1 MVSFVLQSGSRS
13 FNKLV
18 EGIDKMLGYYNYTVV
33 LTYLGM
39 VMAFTGILTACDGN
53 INGALICLMLAGVC
67 DLFDGPIAR
76 MMKRKAEEKRF
87 GIQID
92 SLSDLIGFGVLP
104 GILLYRMV
112 EKSLVGIIVS
122 VVYVL
127 CALIRLAYFNVMEE
141 KRQDETQEARTCYQG
156 LPVTVSSILIP
167 ASYYIQNMAGIR
179 NGEGTLIT
187 MSIMAAAFLLPIKVQ
202 KPHFL
207 GKIVLSILGVCGLFL
222 LVGGST

>member
-1 MVSFVLQSGSRS
+1 
-13 FNKLV
+13 
-18 EGIDKMLGYYNYTVV
+18 MLGYYNYTVV

-67 DLFDGPIAR
+67 DLFDGTIAR
-76 MMKRKAEEKRF
+76 TMKRKAEEKRF

>member
-1 MVSFVLQSGSRS
+1 
-13 FNKLV
+13 
-18 EGIDKMLGYYNYTVV
+18 MLGYYNYTVV

>member
-1 MVSFVLQSGSRS
+1 
-13 FNKLV
+13 
-18 EGIDKMLGYYNYTVV
+18 
-33 LTYLGM
+33 
-39 VMAFTGILTACDGN
+39 
-53 INGALICLMLAGVC
+53 
-67 DLFDGPIAR
+67 
-76 MMKRKAEEKRF
+76 
-87 GIQID
+87 
-92 SLSDLIGFGVLP
+92 
-104 GILLYRMV
+104 MV

>member
-1 MVSFVLQSGSRS
+1 
-13 FNKLV
+13 
-18 EGIDKMLGYYNYTVV
+18 MLGYYNYTVV

-39 VMAFTGILTACDGN
+39 VMAFTGILIACDGN
-53 INGALICLMLAGVC
+53 INEALICLMLAGVC

-76 MMKRKAEEKRF
+76 AMERKKEEKRF

-104 GILLYRMV
+104 GVLLYRMA
-112 EKSLVGIIVS
+112 EKSLAGIIVS

-141 KRQDETQEARTCYQG
+141 KRQDETKEARTCYQG
-156 LPVTVSSILIP
+156 LPVTVSAILIP
-167 ASYYIQNMAGIR
+167 VSCYIQNMVRIR

-207 GKIVLSILGVCGLFL
+207 GKIVLSILGVCGFFL

>member
-1 MVSFVLQSGSRS
+1 
-13 FNKLV
+13 
-18 EGIDKMLGYYNYTVV
+18 MLGYYNYTVV
-33 LTYLGM
+33 LTYMGM
-39 VMAFTGILTACDGN
+39 IAAFTGILSSCDGN
-53 INGALICLMLAGVC
+53 INGAIICLMLAGVC

-76 MMKRKAEEKRF
+76 TMERKAEEKRF

-104 GILLYRMV
+104 GIILYRMV

-122 VVYVL
+122 AVYVL

-222 LVGGST
+222 LVGGGT

>member
-1 MVSFVLQSGSRS
+1 
-13 FNKLV
+13 
-18 EGIDKMLGYYNYTVV
+18 MLGYYNYTVV

-76 MMKRKAEEKRF
+76 TMKRKAEEKRF

-127 CALIRLAYFNVMEE
+127 CALIRLACFNVMEE

>member
-1 MVSFVLQSGSRS
+1 
-13 FNKLV
+13 
-18 EGIDKMLGYYNYTVV
+18 MLGYYNYTVV

-76 MMKRKAEEKRF
+76 AMKRKAEEKRF